1 MPLQSQ
7 YSWAQ
12 QSPAVPL
19 SCPAQREVQSGEGNV
34 DDVVVCFVV
43 SAGVDVDATV
53 VGVVVTVVE
62 VDVTGGDVDVVVV
75 GVESSH
81 LSG

>member
-19 SCPAQREVQSGEGNV
+19 YCPAQKETQSGEGNV

-43 SAGVDVDATV
+43 SAGVDGAV
-53 VGVVVTVVE
+53 VGVVVTVE
-62 VDVTGGDVDVVVV
+62 VDVTGGDVDVVV
-75 GVESSH
+75 ESSH

>member
-1 MPLQSQ
+1 MSLQSQ
-7 YSWAQ
+7 YSRAQ

-53 VGVVVTVVE
+53 VGVVVTVE

>member
-1 MPLQSQ
+1 MLSLQSQ

-19 SCPAQREVQSGEGNV
+19 SCPAQREVQSGTGNV
-34 DDVVVCFVV
+34 DDAVVCFVV
-43 SAGVDVDATV
+43 SDGVDAAI
-53 VGVVVTVVE
+53 VGVVVTIK

-75 GVESSH
+75 VVESSH

>member
-1 MPLQSQ
+1 MSLQSQ

-19 SCPAQREVQSGEGNV
+19 SCPAQRETQSGEGNV

-43 SAGVDVDATV
+43 SAGVDAVV
-53 VGVVVTVVE
+53 VGVVVTVE

>member
-1 MPLQSQ
+1 MSLQSQ

-19 SCPAQREVQSGEGNV
+19 SCPAQRETQSGP
-34 DDVVVCFVV
+34 DDVDVDVCFVV
-43 SAGVDVDATV
+43 SAGVDAVV
-53 VGVVVTVVE
+53 VGVVVTVE

-75 GVESSH
+75 VGVESSH

>member
-19 SCPAQREVQSGEGNV
+19 SCPAQRETQSGEGNV

-43 SAGVDVDATV
+43 SAGVDAVV
-53 VGVVVTVVE
+53 VGVVVTVE

>member
-1 MPLQSQ
+1 MSLQSQ

-19 SCPAQREVQSGEGNV
+19 SCPAQRETQSGEGNV

-43 SAGVDVDATV
+43 FAGVDAAV
-53 VGVVVTVVE
+53 VGVVVTVE

-81 LSG
+81 LFG

>member
-1 MPLQSQ
+1 M
-7 YSWAQ
+7 
-12 QSPAVPL
+12 
-19 SCPAQREVQSGEGNV
+19 
-34 DDVVVCFVV
+34 DDVVVFVVV

>member
-1 MPLQSQ
+1 MDD
-7 YSWAQ
+7 
-12 QSPAVPL
+12 AV
-19 SCPAQREVQSGEGNV
+19 VFV
-34 DDVVVCFVV
+34 VV
-43 SAGVDVDATV
+43 SAGVDVAV
-53 VGVVVTVVE
+53 VGVVVTVE

>member
-1 MPLQSQ
+1 M
-7 YSWAQ
+7 
-12 QSPAVPL
+12 
-19 SCPAQREVQSGEGNV
+19 
-34 DDVVVCFVV
+34 DDVVVFVVV

-53 VGVVVTVVE
+53 VGVVVTVE